1 MCGFALG
8 TFMEEVRIFPF
19 DKWVN
24 EKQNTELPCQKYLSE
39 ETGLGLL
46 SAKLQDLPELLTLFP
61 DLSPGVNEVSC
72 PKFSVKVF
80 CEMKS

>member
-1 MCGFALG
+1 
-8 TFMEEVRIFPF
+8 MEEVRIFPF

-24 EKQNTELPCQKYLSE
+24 EKQNTELPCQKSLSE
-39 ETGLGLL
+39 ETDLGLL

-61 DLSPGVNEVSC
+61 DLSPDVYEVPC